1 MLHNCRAVT
10 KQDSASGTHC
20 DLRRRRWWYKRS
32 CWNLVNFQ
40 FGDFRVK
47 PYPVIL
53 VIYMELASSY
63 EDECSTPSGSTQMAT
78 KIPSKAFQRV
88 GNKSIQMT
96 QLRLFTSPNFGF
108 HSSFLAKTQSVL
120 NIKVG
125 LYGYHVGVI
134 WFGSGVTSLVL
145 LWFSDCFSVPISNE
159 TSWNLMKFVL
169 AGLLIKWQWGN
180 NDGNMVLYTSF
191 EISPAKTSWCPVCW
205 YVFQL
210 CFGSQPGSYSTDP
223 NWKGKRRQTEFP
235 LPCQLVSTVMLLLE
249 FVASTSSLFSFR
261 MTESDLLKF
270 RILKASIW
278 EILLT
283 SLTALAS
290 QSMYAY
296 SCTYYLYDY
305 SYAWYVFFNRLS
317 CIGCTQ
323 SFYLLGTSKHQEGL
337 KLPSGTL
344 AQVCQ
349 LAEPK
354 LLSTARARMET
365 WAARCVWR
373 VCWRW
378 PHPSR
383 KSKPKTEP
391 FDAGW
396 C

>member
-1 MLHNCRAVT
+1 MLESF
-10 KQDSASGTHC
+10 DSVAEWLH
-20 DLRRRRWWYKRS
+20 WWT
-32 CWNLVNFQ
+32 L
-40 FGDFRVK
+40 
-47 PYPVIL
+47 P
-53 VIYMELASSY
+53 
-63 EDECSTPSGSTQMAT
+63 
-78 KIPSKAFQRV
+78 
-88 GNKSIQMT
+88 
-96 QLRLFTSPNFGF
+96 
-108 HSSFLAKTQSVL
+108 
-120 NIKVG
+120 
-125 LYGYHVGVI
+125 
-134 WFGSGVTSLVL
+134 
-145 LWFSDCFSVPISNE
+145 WFSDCFSVPISNE

-191 EISPAKTSWCPVCW
+191 ESVLQKHPDVRCVG

-210 CFGSQPGSYSTDP
+210 CFASQPGSYSTDP
-223 NWKGKRRQTEFP
+223 NWKGKRRQTESP
-235 LPCQLVSTVMLLLE
+235 LPCQLVSYTVMLLLE

-305 SYAWYVFFNRLS
+305 SCAWYVFFNRLS

-383 KSKPKTEP
+383 KSKPKTET